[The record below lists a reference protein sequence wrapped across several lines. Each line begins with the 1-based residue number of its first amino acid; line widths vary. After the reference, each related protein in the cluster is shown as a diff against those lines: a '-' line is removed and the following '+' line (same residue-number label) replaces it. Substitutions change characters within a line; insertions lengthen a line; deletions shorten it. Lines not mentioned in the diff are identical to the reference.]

1 MNEHPDAHLRP
12 SGSVGPKDLPTPNA
26 GASPLPNLQ
35 RRPANAVD
43 ATDFLIPK
51 RVSGWSLVSCYF
63 GLIGVL
69 MPLFGFFFALIALP
83 CGIIAL
89 YQWRK
94 ANSYGNV
101 TSNIR
106 AILGVIMSLAGI
118 LIWGMAWLW
127 ILTKK

>member
-12 SGSVGPKDLPTPNA
+12 AGSTRPTDFPLPSIGAHPAPDLRRRPTDAVGP
-26 GASPLPNLQ
+26 
-35 RRPANAVD
+35 
-43 ATDFLIPK
+43 TDFLIPK

-63 GLIGVL
+63 GLIGL
-69 MPLFGFFFALIALP
+69 LFPLFGFFFAVIALP

-94 ANSYGNV
+94 ANTYGNV

-106 AILGVIMSLAGI
+106 AILGVFMSLAGI
-118 LIWGMAWLW
+118 LIWGVAWLW
-127 ILTKK
+127 ILSKS